1 MKNPKL
7 ILIGGFL
14 GSGKTTLMMAI
25 GERLAADGLTVAVVT
40 NDQGEFLVDTAYA
53 RSKGLAAGEILGGCF
68 CCNFGELTG
77 ILEGLKGSAR
87 PDYILAEPVGSCTD
101 LAATVI
107 GPLKLYHENLVDL
120 GPYLV
125 LADGARLAGEY
136 RDLNLEIPVSPR
148 EVLVSHQ
155 LREASR
161 IILSKNDLLSAD
173 ERESAILRLKNLVP
187 DAEILPCS
195 VPDGTGMSELMDW
208 VKDPT
213 PPVLPEP
220 VDIDYKVYA
229 EAEAELGWYNGLCSL
244 ASESHFSPEDVV
256 LDIITGIKIE
266 LGNDAAHAKILIA
279 TAAGSLKTSLA
290 GGRIQADSAMAP
302 GTMADR
308 AGLTLNIRALRTPE
322 ELEALARRLILELAE
337 RYGLI
342 ESGYK
347 SEALIPGEPKPT
359 YRLPSS
365 KPSS

>member
-25 GERLAADGLTVAVVT
+25 GERLAGEGSTVAVVT

-53 RSKGLAAGEILGGCF
+53 QSKGLAAGEVLGGCF

-77 ILEGLKGSAR
+77 ILECFKDTAS

-107 GPLKLYHENLVDL
+107 GPLALFHKNLVDL

-136 RDLNLEIPVSPR
+136 RDLNLEVPVSPR

-161 IILSKNDLLSAD
+161 IVLSKDDLLTAGERSSAV
-173 ERESAILRLKNLVP
+173 LRLKNLVP
-187 DAEILPCS
+187 GAEILPCS
-195 VPDGTGMSELMDW
+195 IPEGTGMSELMDW

-213 PPVLPEP
+213 PPALPEP

-244 ASESHFSPEDVV
+244 SSAIESGTGFSPEDIV
-256 LDIITGIKIE
+256 LDIITGIKAD
-266 LGNDAAHAKILIA
+266 LGADAAHAKLLIA
-279 TAAGSLKTSLA
+279 TAEGSLKISLA

-302 GTMADR
+302 GTATEK

-322 ELEALARRLILELAE
+322 KLEALARRLISEVLE
-337 RYGLI
+337 RYRLI
-342 ESGYK
+342 ESNYR

-359 YRLPSS
+359 HRLN
-365 KPSS
+365 